1 MQRFPSTLSL
11 RLALALALSLWAFT
25 PSAHASGSAE
35 PDAIVDALRG
45 GGHVVFIRHASTET
59 DYADQIS
66 AVPGDCATQRMLSAK
81 GWEEAKA
88 LGRAFVRLGIP
99 VGHVVSSEYCRAW
112 QTADL
117 AFGRFDMTPALNFE
131 PAEDYTPEQIEAMRK
146 RVVPLLSAPPAPGTN
161 TVIVGHDDP
170 FEAATGIYPEPMG
183 VAFALRPDG
192 RGGFEIL
199 GSVAPDA
206 WPSD

>member
-1 MQRFPSTLSL
+1 
-11 RLALALALSLWAFT
+11 
-25 PSAHASGSAE
+25 
-35 PDAIVDALRG
+35 
-45 GGHVVFIRHASTET
+45 
-59 DYADQIS
+59 
-66 AVPGDCATQRMLSAK
+66 MLSAR

-117 AFGRFDMTPALNFE
+117 AFGRFEMTPALNFAA
-131 PAEDYTPEQIEAMRK
+131 AEEYTEEQLATMRES
-146 RVVPLLSAPPAPGTN
+146 VAPLLTAPPAPGTN

-183 VAFALRPDG
+183 VAFVLRPDG
-192 RGGFEIL
+192 NGGFEVL
-199 GSVAPDA
+199 GSIPPDG
-206 WPSD
+206 WPRE